1 MDISVIEEEEYELL
15 GMEEIKED
23 DKIKGAEFVGN
34 SSWILSSIADHK
46 AWLWWKENLLKTSR
60 YWALIYSSS
69 LYLYK
74 AAQDEAAVEVLQL
87 QAGAMKKHTKGVKF
101 VLVVEVEGK
110 GGKHKQHQ
118 LHTENEEKTSE
129 WIKAGHSRG
138 RKARKRQG
146 RQ

>member
-1 MDISVIEEEEYELL
+1 ML

-23 DKIKGAEFVGN
+23 EDINGAEFTGN
-34 SSWILSSIADHK
+34 SSRILSSIVDHK
-46 AWLWWKENLLKTSR
+46 AWFT
-60 YWALIYSSS
+60 SS

-87 QAGAMKKHTKGVKF
+87 QAGAMKKHKKGVKF

-118 LHTENEEKTSE
+118 LHTENEEKTSQ
-129 WIKAGHSRG
+129 WIKALERG
-138 RKARKRQG
+138 IAGAG
-146 RQ
+146 RSGRC